1 MTTVLSNEFSV
12 LLLIGTGLMILAL
25 LAGIHIYI
33 PKNKQYQYF
42 LSFFVYH
49 VIACFFLMPSLI
61 SYVFDGRNAFSKSVL
76 YLFFFLIMNCIML
89 YIYNMLRSDRHI
101 YKKISVILLAA
112 FFIQMVYSSIQ
123 LLKMMG
129 VPFAIDFITTTG
141 PIFGRGIDSMK
152 AYWLKLYGLT
162 EEPSA
167 LANYIIFMMPW
178 LLIAKSFIQKNNIF
192 IKAIYLL
199 LIALGMVIL
208 FFTFSRTA
216 YFGALIAI
224 LIGALIFKSEIKYRL
239 IHSKIKNICLIVII
253 SSAITFIP
261 TYVSSVWEAS
271 INVDDMVDQLLT
283 SFLDPQ
289 ERAAS
294 SSNITR
300 TGGMMAGIKIFFDHP
315 LLGTGFGTQS
325 LYQAEYYPI
334 WAKDSEEVVSGLSVV
349 EPTTH
354 RYREMPSVLLTR
366 VLAEGGI
373 IGFFIW
379 LLMFAYI
386 VYDCVYMWKHTP
398 YHNDILFFKS
408 IAWMV
413 CISQLLSFNIN
424 YIFDPIFILLFPVY
438 WDVHRRF
445 ISGEKIIS

>member
-1 MTTVLSNEFSV
+1 
-12 LLLIGTGLMILAL
+12 
-25 LAGIHIYI
+25 
-33 PKNKQYQYF
+33 
-42 LSFFVYH
+42 
-49 VIACFFLMPSLI
+49 
-61 SYVFDGRNAFSKSVL
+61 
-76 YLFFFLIMNCIML
+76 
-89 YIYNMLRSDRHI
+89 
-101 YKKISVILLAA
+101 
-112 FFIQMVYSSIQ
+112 
-123 LLKMMG
+123 
-129 VPFAIDFITTTG
+129 
-141 PIFGRGIDSMK
+141 
-152 AYWLKLYGLT
+152 
-162 EEPSA
+162 
-167 LANYIIFMMPW
+167 
-178 LLIAKSFIQKNNIF
+178 
-192 IKAIYLL
+192 
-199 LIALGMVIL
+199 
-208 FFTFSRTA
+208 
-216 YFGALIAI
+216 
-224 LIGALIFKSEIKYRL
+224 
-239 IHSKIKNICLIVII
+239 
-253 SSAITFIP
+253 
-261 TYVSSVWEAS
+261 
-271 INVDDMVDQLLT
+271 MVDQLLT

-424 YIFDPIFILLFPVY
+424 YILKLRTPETLMRQGFIRFSDIRQHHIMHTVSGTFPIDPAVLP
-438 WDVHRRF
+438 
-445 ISGEKIIS
+445 